1 MAHAIYLYFEIM
13 CFNIEYCEIICQ
25 KTVFEVAFEV
35 VYNALKILKKMQS
48 VGQQWISIG
57 PLAIFCHP

>member
-1 MAHAIYLYFEIM
+1 MSE
-13 CFNIEYCEIICQ
+13 
-25 KTVFEVAFEV
+25 TVFEVAFEV